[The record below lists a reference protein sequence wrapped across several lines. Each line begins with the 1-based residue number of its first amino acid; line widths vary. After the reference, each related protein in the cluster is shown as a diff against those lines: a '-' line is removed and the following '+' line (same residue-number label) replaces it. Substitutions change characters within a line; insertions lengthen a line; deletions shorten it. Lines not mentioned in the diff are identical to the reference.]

1 MKIRN
6 GNQFRV
12 RFARSVLWFFFAFT
26 RRFHIRQC
34 QLLDTFVLTHSTAPS
49 LCIPTSCRT
58 SYSSSGANG
67 PAKSATR
74 NMRFLRCATPQYCAS
89 RQRHA
94 SENSL
99 FNTISPESGQ
109 GWGYGPG
116 TLSQGKQT
124 RMISSNTIRKS
135 SYLGVPLEKAPG
147 TFSQHRNLGR
157 TKIPDRPRN
166 ISAFRISFVMR
177 ICSMNKPERA
187 PANPARAPATDKSW
201 QGLPPQ
207 RISTGGSSAPLSF
220 VISPTW
226 IISGN
231 RSFVTSMGNGSISLA
246 QRGLT
251 PQCTAARGNPPM
263 PSKRLPMVISW
274 LIRRSAWLLRTYPQ
288 SSGSLF

>member
-1 MKIRN
+1 MEIWN

-12 RFARSVLWFFFAFT
+12 RFARPVLWFFFDFT
-26 RRFHIRQC
+26 GWFHIKQC
-34 QLLDTFVLTHSTAPS
+34 QLPDAFVLTHSTAPS
-49 LCIPTSCRT
+49 LCIPTSCKT
-58 SYSSSGANG
+58 SYSSSGANE

-74 NMRFLRCATPQYCAS
+74 KMRFLRCATPQYCAS

-99 FNTISPESGQ
+99 SNTISPASGQ

-116 TLSQGKQT
+116 IRSPGKQT

-135 SYLGVPLEKAPG
+135 SYFGVPLEKAPG

-157 TKIPDRPRN
+157 TKIPDRPRS
-166 ISAFRISFVMR
+166 ISAFLISFVMR

-187 PANPARAPATDKSW
+187 PAKPARAPATDKSW

-207 RISTGGSSAPLSF
+207 MISTGGSSAPFNL

-226 IISGN
+226 IMSGK
-231 RSFVTSMGNGSISLA
+231 RSFVTSMGKVSISLA
-246 QRGLT
+246 HTGLT
-251 PQCTAARGNPPM
+251 PQCTAAKGKPPM
-263 PSKRLPMVISW
+263 PSKRLPIVISW
-274 LIRRSAWLLRTYPQ
+274 LKRRSAWLLRICPQ
-288 SSGSLF
+288 SSGLLF